1 MDGIP
6 ILPRLTSVYVT
17 SIFSPLRGRV
27 LSCHN
32 LGCLALIHPSIRGLR
47 LRLSRKGKVDEA
59 LHRIMSHI
67 AATAQ
72 SLEYFRS
79 MYSPAHLGNPGLL
92 THFTRIRHVTI
103 DGDIH
108 PSDLRD
114 VAKLSGL
121 RRLSI
126 PLYTSL
132 SSERLV
138 SSSITDLHVED
149 PWNVLGG
156 FLERAHVPQLRSL
169 HIITESSAK
178 SPLGADASQL
188 LHIVATVFTTL
199 EILSIEWK
207 DDCARRVDAPIRAPY
222 SAGRLADITEPL
234 LPLRALR
241 EVSLDFRGY
250 DLEYTSRD
258 VQALSEAWPSLEELR
273 LNFRTAIG
281 PRSGIES
288 LTHLAHNCPHLRILD
303 LPGMDAADDALAAA
317 WTPAASHPNLYG
329 LVIERVV
336 FQGMDEAK
344 MWQFIARQ
352 FPKAARR
359 ATVGPKNY

>member
-32 LGCLALIHPSIRGLR
+32 LGCLALIHPSIRRLR

-108 PSDLRD
+108 PSDLRH

-188 LHIVATVFTTL
+188 LHIVAAAFTTL

-207 DDCARRVDAPIRAPY
+207 DDCARRVDTPIRAPY

-288 LTHLAHNCPHLRILD
+288 LTHLAHNCPQIRILH
-303 LPGMDAADDALAAA
+303 LPGMDAADDALTAA
-317 WTPAASHPNLYG
+317 WTPAASHPTLHE